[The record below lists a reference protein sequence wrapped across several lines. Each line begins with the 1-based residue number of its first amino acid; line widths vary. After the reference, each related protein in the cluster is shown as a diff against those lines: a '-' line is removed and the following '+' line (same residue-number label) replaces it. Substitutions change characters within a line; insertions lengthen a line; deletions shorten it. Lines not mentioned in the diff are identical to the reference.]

1 MNCRFRRRGARNEL
15 LERREIRSIRAPSM
29 VVRRVEGAK
38 GGHRRGHRFS
48 EGKSIRSG
56 HGSAELAS
64 VNQGDDILRESIVV
78 RGMEDP
84 AG

>member
-1 MNCRFRRRGARNEL
+1 M
-15 LERREIRSIRAPSM
+15 LEGREIRCIRAPSM
-29 VVRRVEGAK
+29 VVRRVKGAK
-38 GGHRRGHRFS
+38 GGHRRSHRFS
-48 EGKSIRSG
+48 KGKGIGSG

-64 VNQGDDILRESIVV
+64 MNQSDDVLRESIVV

>member
-1 MNCRFRRRGARNEL
+1 M